1 MIKKFKDLKKGDI
14 LYEILTSEPF
24 GVYASK
30 IHLLSDPVL
39 IENEDEKYL
48 YLLYDPVNGY
58 DIPPSGYV
66 IREDEFYNTSTE
78 NLVINK
84 KDLYDRC
91 VQMYEA
97 WKEQKIGE
105 ISIMKTKIDKIE
117 NMIKEYDDLLYNK
130 KELKIL

>member
-14 LYEILTSEPF
+14 LYEILTSESF
-24 GVYASK
+24 GVYANK
-30 IHLLSDPVL
+30 IHLLNDPILV
-39 IENEDEKYL
+39 ENEDEKYL

-58 DIPPSGYV
+58 SVPPSGYV
-66 IREDEFYNTSTE
+66 IKEDEFYNTSTE

-84 KDLYDRC
+84 KDLYDRY
-91 VQMYEA
+91 VRIYEA
-97 WKEQKIGE
+97 WKKQKIGE

-117 NMIKEYDDLLYNK
+117 DMIKKYDDLLYNK

>member
-14 LYEILTSEPF
+14 LYEILESDF
-24 GVYASK
+24 GGIYAGK
-30 IHLLSDPVL
+30 IHLLNDPVL
-39 IENEDEKYL
+39 VENEDEKYL
-48 YLLYDPVNGY
+48 YLLYDRVNGY
-58 DIPPSGYV
+58 NIPPSGYV

-84 KDLYDRC
+84 KDLYDKY
-91 VQMYEA
+91 VQIYET
-97 WKEQKIGE
+97 WKERKIGE

>member
-14 LYEILTSEPF
+14 LYEILESDDY
-24 GVYASK
+24 GVYAGK
-30 IHLLSDPVL
+30 ICLLNDPILV
-39 IENEDEKYL
+39 ENEDEKYL
-48 YLLYDPVNGY
+48 YLLYDRVNGY
-58 DIPPSGYV
+58 SIPPSGYV
-66 IREDEFYNTSTE
+66 IGENEFYNNSTE

-84 KDLYDRC
+84 KDLYDRY
-91 VQMYEA
+91 VQIYEN

-117 NMIKEYDDLLYNK
+117 NTIKEYDDLLYNK

>member
-14 LYEILTSEPF
+14 LYEILESEF

-30 IHLLSDPVL
+30 IHLLSDPILV
-39 IENEDEKYL
+39 ENEDEKYL
-48 YLLYDPVNGY
+48 YLLYDPVNGCS
-58 DIPPSGYV
+58 IPPSGDV
-66 IREDEFYNTSTE
+66 IRENEFYNTSTE

-84 KDLYDRC
+84 KDLYNKY
-91 VQMYEA
+91 VQIYEA
-97 WKEQKIGE
+97 WKEQRIGK
-105 ISIMKTKIDKIE
+105 ISIMKTEINKIE

>member
-14 LYEILTSEPF
+14 LYEILRSEF
-24 GVYASK
+24 GVYANK

-39 IENEDEKYL
+39 VENEDERYL
-48 YLLYDPVNGY
+48 YLLYDPVNGCS
-58 DIPPSGYV
+58 IPPSGYV
-66 IREDEFYNTSTE
+66 IKEDEFYNTSTE

-84 KDLYDRC
+84 KDLYNKY
-91 VQMYEA
+91 VQIYEA
-97 WKEQKIGE
+97 WKEQRIGK
-105 ISIMKTKIDKIE
+105 ISIMKTEINKIE